1 MIRKSYIK
9 AGWLL
14 APVLTLGLIA
24 FTKITKTP
32 RVRVLVTNDKKQVL
46 LIQGIVSRSGWSLP
60 GGGIKRRETLV
71 QAARRELREET
82 GIDVDERHFT
92 YVRQMKRPE
101 IKAAFVAELFTVHV
115 PEGAL
120 PPKLVNPIEIRDA
133 QWFDR
138 PHLPEHLSSIAQAA
152 LKQK

>member
-1 MIRKSYIK
+1 MIRRTYLKF
-9 AGWLL
+9 GWLL

-32 RVRVLVTNDKKQVL
+32 RVRVLVTNDKHQVL
-46 LIQGIVSRSGWSLP
+46 LIQGVVSRRGWSLP
-60 GGGIKRRETLV
+60 GGGIKRRETPV

-82 GIDVDERHFT
+82 GIDVDEQHFT
-92 YVRQMKRPE
+92 YVRQLRRPE
-101 IKAAFVAELFTVHV
+101 IKATFVAELFAVHV
-115 PEGAL
+115 PSGAL
-120 PPKLVNPIEIRDA
+120 PLKLVNPLEIKDA

-138 PHLPEHLSSIAQAA
+138 PHLPEHLSSIAQVA